1 MYLGVVFNLNI
12 QLLFNDKNKVKMK
25 KIYFLAAALYFCG
38 FSNAATFNTNEPTSQ
53 NTKKIAT
60 NDVKVVGTKLD
71 KFLVAGAQ
79 TYIKAVVKNVGTNSI
94 SSVEINWNDGTGDHK
109 ERVVAYISANQQ
121 REVTHPIPTSYSD
134 VATKNITVSI
144 TKVNDQDDSDTS
156 NNSMVAMT
164 SVVSEFIPKKVV
176 FEEGTGTWCGWCPRG
191 MVALKQVNEEF
202 PNDQITIAVHNGD
215 PMASAPYNSGS
226 AFTGFP
232 GMHVD
237 RELKGVDVNPNSIN
251 NYVVTRKL
259 MASPVNL
266 TGDFSING
274 NQLIAN
280 ANAKFFINNP
290 NTNYKMSVVILED
303 GVVGSANGYRQ
314 VNYYANGAQGEM
326 GGFESLPNPVPAAQ
340 MIYDHVGRAIL
351 GGYHGQ
357 DGSVPTALTVGS
369 TASYTFNYTLPSDY
383 KADKISA
390 VLLLIDSTDGTII
403 NGAKLTKTNLA
414 VNDIS
419 KIGASTKIFPNP
431 AKSDFNIKLVDD
443 GMYSV
448 KIYDMTGRE
457 VKNLGEVKSNSK
469 NINVPI
475 NLTAGKYLVNIT
487 KDGVSFTKD
496 LLVK

>member
-1 MYLGVVFNLNI
+1 
-12 QLLFNDKNKVKMK
+12 MK
-25 KIYFLAAALYFCG
+25 KIYLLAAAMYFCG
-38 FSNAATFNTNEPTSQ
+38 FSNAATINTNEPTPTSTQ
-53 NTKKIAT
+53 KKAGL
-60 NDVKVVGTKLD
+60 NDVKVVGTKID
-71 KFLVAGAQ
+71 KFLVAGTQ

-94 SSVEINWNDGTGDHK
+94 SSVEISWNDGTGDHK
-109 ERVVAYISANQQ
+109 ERVTAYISANQQ
-121 REVTHPIPTSYSD
+121 REVTHPIPTSYSS

-191 MVALKQVNEEF
+191 MVALKQVNEDF

-215 PMASAPYNSGS
+215 PMASAAYNSGS

-237 RELKGVDVNPNSIN
+237 RELKGVDVNPSSIN
-251 NYVVTRKL
+251 NYVATRKL
-259 MASPVNL
+259 MASPANL
-266 TGDFSING
+266 SGDFSIVG
-274 NQLIAN
+274 DQLVAN
-280 ANAKFFINNP
+280 ASAKFFINNA
-290 NTNYKMSVVILED
+290 NANYKMSVVVLED
-303 GVVGSANGYRQ
+303 GIVGTANGYRQ
-314 VNYYANGAQGEM
+314 SNYYANNAQGEM
-326 GGFESLPNPVPAAQ
+326 GGYESLPNPVPAAQ
-340 MIYDHVGRAIL
+340 MVYDHVGRALL

-357 DGSVPTALTVGS
+357 DGSIPTSLSVGS
-369 TASYTFNYTLPSDY
+369 TANYTFNYTIPADY
-383 KADKISA
+383 KSDKISA
-390 VLLLIDSTDGTII
+390 VLLLLDAADGTII
-403 NGAKLTKTNLA
+403 SGAKLSKTLA

-419 KIGASTKIFPNP
+419 KIGANTKIYPNP

-443 GMYSV
+443 GKYSV

-475 NLTAGKYLVNIT
+475 NLNPGKYLVNIT